1 MECECTPAPTKILD
15 SVTGGVHERKKST
28 LFTTSAFI
36 RRANRDNSLLI
47 SIKESKTGMK
57 KYMAYGIG
65 AALVDTE
72 IKVQDAELTQMNIE
86 KGLMTLVDEDRRQE
100 LLNHLEGHLVKASH
114 ASGGSAG
121 NSMIATA
128 LFGGPTFM
136 SCKVA
141 SDNDGD
147 IYIADL
153 EAAGVDHCLNGE
165 RASGTTGKC
174 LVLITPDAERSM
186 NTFLGISETLSTEQL
201 DEAAIADSDYVYI
214 EGYLVT
220 SPTGRAAAIKARE
233 IAEAAGVKTALSFSD
248 PGMVE
253 FFRDGISEIIGERLD
268 LVFCNEDEALGWA
281 QSDNLDVAVDKL
293 KEVANT
299 FVITR
304 GGDGA
309 LTFDGTELAE
319 IPPTVV
325 TAVDT
330 NGAGDMFAGA
340 FLYAITR
347 GEDFPTAGRFAS
359 MAAANVVAN
368 YGPRLATDK
377 YGALRKEFFSE

>member
-1 MECECTPAPTKILD
+1 
-15 SVTGGVHERKKST
+15 
-28 LFTTSAFI
+28 
-36 RRANRDNSLLI
+36 
-47 SIKESKTGMK
+47 MK
-57 KYMAYGIG
+57 KYVAYGIG

-72 IKVQDAELTQMNIE
+72 IKVVDGELSQMNVE
-86 KGLMTLVDEDRRQE
+86 KGVMTLVDEQRRSE
-100 LLNHLEGHLVKASH
+100 LIDHLEGHLVKANH

-121 NSMIATA
+121 NSMIASS

-141 SDNDGD
+141 NDADGD

-165 RASGTTGKC
+165 RYLGTTGKC

-201 DEAAIADSDYVYI
+201 DAEAIAASEYLYL

-220 SPTGRAAAIKARE
+220 SPTGRAAAVQARE
-233 IAEAAGVKTALSFSD
+233 IAEAANVKTALSFSD

-253 FFRDGISEIIGERLD
+253 FFREGMEEMVGAGLD
-268 LVFCNEDEALGWA
+268 LVFCNEAEAMGWA
-281 QSDNLDVAVDKL
+281 GTDNLDVAIEKL
-293 KEVANT
+293 KEVARC

-304 GGDGA
+304 GARGA
-309 LTFDGTELAE
+309 LAYDGDNMAE
-319 IPPTVV
+319 IPPHQVQ
-325 TAVDT
+325 AVDT

-340 FLYAITR
+340 FLYAINR

-359 MAAANVVAN
+359 LAAGKVVAN
-368 YGPRLATDK
+368 YGPRLSEQA
-377 YGALRKEFFSE
+377 YPALRREFFGD

>member
-1 MECECTPAPTKILD
+1 
-15 SVTGGVHERKKST
+15 
-28 LFTTSAFI
+28 
-36 RRANRDNSLLI
+36 
-47 SIKESKTGMK
+47 MK
-57 KYMAYGIG
+57 KYVAYGIG

-72 IKVQDAELTQMNIE
+72 IKVTDAELAQMKIE
-86 KGLMTLVDEDRRQE
+86 KGLMTLVDEDRRLE
-100 LLNHLEGHLVKASH
+100 LLDHLQDHLIRANH

-128 LFGGPTFM
+128 QFGGPTFM

-141 SDNDGD
+141 NDSDGD

-153 EAAGVDHCLNGE
+153 EAAGVDHCLQAK
-165 RASGTTGKC
+165 RDAGTTGKC

-201 DEAAIADSDYVYI
+201 DADAIAASEYMYL

-253 FFRDGISEIIGERLD
+253 FFRDGMTDIIGKRLN
-268 LVFCNEDEALGWA
+268 LIFCNEDEALGWA
-281 QSDNLDVAVDKL
+281 QSDSLDVAVERL
-293 KEVANT
+293 KAIADT

-304 GGDGA
+304 GSDGA
-309 LTFDGTELAE
+309 LTFDGSALTE
-319 IPPTVV
+319 IPAHKVR
-325 TAVDT
+325 AVDT

-340 FLYAITR
+340 FLYAITN
-347 GEDFPTAGRFAS
+347 GEDFPTAGHFAS
-359 MAAANVVAN
+359 LAAGRVVAS
-368 YGPRLATDK
+368 YGPRLPAEDYRT
-377 YGALRKEFFSE
+377 LRKAFFNR

>member
-1 MECECTPAPTKILD
+1 
-15 SVTGGVHERKKST
+15 
-28 LFTTSAFI
+28 
-36 RRANRDNSLLI
+36 
-47 SIKESKTGMK
+47 MK

-72 IKVQDAELTQMNIE
+72 IKVQDAELAQMDVE
-86 KGLMTLVDEDRRQE
+86 KGLMTLVDEARQGE
-100 LLNHLEGHLVKASH
+100 LLGHLEGHLVKASH

-121 NSMIATA
+121 NSMIASA
-128 LFGGPTFM
+128 RFGGPTFM

-141 SDNDGD
+141 DDADGD
-147 IYIADL
+147 IYVADL
-153 EAAGVDHCLNGE
+153 EAAGVDHCLNGT

-186 NTFLGISETLSTEQL
+186 NTFLGISETLSIEQL
-201 DEAAIADSDYVYI
+201 DAEAIAASEYLYI

-233 IAEAAGVKTALSFSD
+233 IAEAAGVKTSLSFSD

-253 FFRDGISEIIGERLD
+253 FFRDGMAEIIGDRVD
-268 LVFCNEDEALGWA
+268 LVFCNEAEAMGWA
-281 QSDNLDVAVDKL
+281 QSDNLDETVEKL
-293 KEVANT
+293 QQIAGS

-304 GGDGA
+304 GAEGA

-319 IPPTVV
+319 IPPHRVE
-325 TAVDT
+325 AVDT

-347 GEDFPTAGRFAS
+347 GESFPTAGRFAS
-359 MAAANVVAN
+359 LAAGNIVAS
-368 YGPRLATDK
+368 YGPRLPAAG
-377 YGALRKEFFSE
+377 YQALREEFFGA

>member
-1 MECECTPAPTKILD
+1 
-15 SVTGGVHERKKST
+15 
-28 LFTTSAFI
+28 
-36 RRANRDNSLLI
+36 
-47 SIKESKTGMK
+47 MK

-72 IKVQDAELTQMNIE
+72 IKVQDAELTQMNVE
-86 KGLMTLVDEDRRQE
+86 KGLMTLVDEARQRE
-100 LLNHLEGHLVKASH
+100 LLGHLEGHLVKASH

-121 NSMIATA
+121 NSMIASA
-128 LFGGPTFM
+128 QFGGPTFM

-141 SDNDGD
+141 DDADGD
-147 IYIADL
+147 IYLADL
-153 EAAGVDHCLNGE
+153 EAAGVDHCLNGA
-165 RASGTTGKC
+165 RTSGTTGKC

-186 NTFLGISETLSTEQL
+186 NTFLGISETLSIEQL
-201 DEAAIADSDYVYI
+201 DAEAIGASEYLYI

-233 IAEAAGVKTALSFSD
+233 IAEAAGVKTSLSFSD

-253 FFRDGISEIIGERLD
+253 FFRDGMAEIIGDRVD
-268 LVFCNEDEALGWA
+268 LVFCNEAEAMGWA
-281 QSDNLDVAVDKL
+281 QSDNLDDTVEKL
-293 KEVANT
+293 QQIAGS

-304 GGDGA
+304 GAQGA

-319 IPPTVV
+319 IPPHRVE
-325 TAVDT
+325 AVDT

-347 GEDFPTAGRFAS
+347 GESFPTAGRFAS
-359 MAAANVVAN
+359 LAAGNIVAS
-368 YGPRLATDK
+368 YGPRLPAAG
-377 YGALRKEFFSE
+377 YHALREEFFGD

>member
-1 MECECTPAPTKILD
+1 
-15 SVTGGVHERKKST
+15 
-28 LFTTSAFI
+28 
-36 RRANRDNSLLI
+36 
-47 SIKESKTGMK
+47 MK
-57 KYMAYGIG
+57 KYKVYGIG

-72 IKVQDAELTQMNIE
+72 IKVDDSELNTMNVE
-86 KGLMTLVDEDRRQE
+86 KGLMTLVDQARQTE
-100 LLNHLEGHLVKASH
+100 LLGHLTGHLVKASH

-128 LFGGPTFM
+128 QFGGPTFM

-141 SDNDGD
+141 NDSDGD

-153 EAAGVDHCLNGE
+153 EAAGVDHCFDGA
-165 RASGTTGKC
+165 RSDGVTGKC

-186 NTFLGISETLSTEQL
+186 NTYLGISETLSTEQL
-201 DEAAIADSDYVYI
+201 DPDAIAASEYLYV

-220 SPTGRAAAIKARE
+220 SPTGLAAAVKARE

-253 FFRDGISEIIGERLD
+253 FFREGIAKIIGDRLD

-281 QSDNLDVAVDKL
+281 QSDDINVAVEKI
-293 KEVANT
+293 KEVAET

-304 GGDGA
+304 GAAGA
-309 LTFDGTELAE
+309 LTFDGTELVE
-319 IPPTVV
+319 IPSKKVD
-325 TAVDT
+325 AVDT

-340 FLYAITR
+340 FLYAISH

-359 MAAANVVAN
+359 LAAGRIVAN
-368 YGPRLATDK
+368 FGPRLPAEDYT
-377 YGALRKEFFSE
+377 ALRQEFFAN

>member
-1 MECECTPAPTKILD
+1 
-15 SVTGGVHERKKST
+15 
-28 LFTTSAFI
+28 
-36 RRANRDNSLLI
+36 
-47 SIKESKTGMK
+47 MK

-72 IKVQDAELTQMNIE
+72 IKVKDHELDRMKVE
-86 KGLMTLVDEDRRQE
+86 KGLMTLVDQQRQGE
-100 LLNHLEGHLVKASH
+100 LLAQLEGHLVKANH

-128 LFGGPTFM
+128 QFGGPTFM

-141 SDNDGD
+141 NDVDGD

-153 EAAGVDHCLNGE
+153 EAAGVDHCLKHD
-165 RASGTTGKC
+165 RAEGITGKC
-174 LVLITPDAERSM
+174 LVMITPDAERSM

-201 DEAAIADSDYVYI
+201 DEEAIAASEYLYI

-220 SPTGRAAAIKARE
+220 SPTGRAAAVRARE
-233 IAEAAGVKTALSFSD
+233 VAEAAGVKTALSFSD

-253 FFRDGISEIIGERLD
+253 FFREGMEEIVGTGLD
-268 LVFCNEDEALGWA
+268 LIFCNEAEALGWA
-281 QSDNLDVAVDKL
+281 GTNSLEVAVEQLKL
-293 KEVANT
+293 VARC

-304 GGDGA
+304 GAEGAITYDGA
-309 LTFDGTELAE
+309 TLAE
-319 IPPTVV
+319 IPPHRVQ
-325 TAVDT
+325 AVDT

-359 MAAANVVAN
+359 LAAGRIVAN
-368 YGPRLATDK
+368 YGPRLPADD
-377 YGALRKEFFSE
+377 YPALRAEFFGD